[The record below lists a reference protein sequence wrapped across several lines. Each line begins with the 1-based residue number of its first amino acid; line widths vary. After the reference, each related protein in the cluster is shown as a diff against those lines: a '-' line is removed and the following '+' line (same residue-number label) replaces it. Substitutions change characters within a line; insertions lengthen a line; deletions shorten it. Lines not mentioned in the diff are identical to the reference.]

1 MSLVDSRI
9 QGQFNSRQALEML
22 RISLLCI
29 EEKKSRPTMDEIA
42 KALTELDDE
51 DEHPVYRS

>member
-1 MSLVDSRI
+1 MDSRI